1 MAIATGFRCY
11 CQLTKTLQTC
21 KPDSVASYGQEVVI
35 IYLGRLSQGTSI
47 CQPTGIGRVALNH
60 RPIWHFSAQGLP
72 HYGVATLMRRLLP
85 YVFTLTPPP
94 LAGGGYF
101 LWHSLYP
108 VRTGFHPL
116 GGALPFAVRTFLPL
130 YCKQAITRFVVI
142 QN

>member
-35 IYLGRLSQGTSI
+35 IYLGCLSQDTSI

-85 YVFTLTPPP
+85 YVFTLTPPWR
-94 LAGGGYF
+94 GGYF
-101 LWHSLYP
+101 LWHFLYP
-108 VRTGFHPL
+108 ACAGFHPL

-130 YCKQAITRFVVI
+130 
-142 QN
+142 QNSRR

>member
-11 CQLTKTLQTC
+11 CQLTKTLQIC
-21 KPDSVASYGQEVVI
+21 KPDSVTPYGQEAAI
-35 IYLGRLSQGTSI
+35 IYLGCLSQSSSI

-85 YVFTLTPPP
+85 YVFTLTTPKC
-94 LAGGGYF
+94 GGYF

-108 VRTGFHPL
+108 ACAEPHPL

-130 YCKQAITRFVVI
+130 
-142 QN
+142 QNSRR